1 MKLSSIFTIFAVAS
15 ADQERKVPPRTPDQ
29 RLSTL
34 HRFVTNWIDSQIS
47 IDQNRPQRAETMKSS
62 FDRLYTR
69 QLEAYQACGF
79 FDATLEHGGPK
90 PINRRRRSGADNVF
104 DDAES
109 EYALRGI
116 LEVRNVFLIYAS
128 NQSNR

>member
-15 ADQERKVPPRTPDQ
+15 ADPERKVPPRTPDQ
-29 RLSTL
+29 RLNTL

-62 FDRLYTR
+62 FDRLYQR
-69 QLEAYQACGF
+69 QLDAFEECGF
-79 FDATLEHGGPK
+79 FNPSLEHGGPK
-90 PINRRRRSGADNVF
+90 PISRRRRSGADNVF

-116 LEVRNVFLIYAS
+116 LEVRNVFLINAS
-128 NQSNR
+128 KRR